1 MAIAYKRGVLWAA
14 ILGALGIIH
23 GAFGAHLLKNYLT
36 ESQLDSWATAVD
48 YHLIHAL
55 FILVLALVSDHRI
68 IRWSIGLAC
77 AGVLMFSGSIYLL
90 CLQDVLGVSLRFLG
104 PVTPIGGL
112 LMIAAWLNLCRVA
125 WMKQ

>member
-1 MAIAYKRGVLWAA
+1 MAIAYKRGVVIAS
-14 ILGALGIIH
+14 ILAALGIIH
-23 GAFGAHLLKNYLT
+23 GAFGAHLLKKYLT
-36 ESQLDSWATAVD
+36 VSQLDSWATAVD

-55 FILVLALVSDHRI
+55 FILVLALASDHRI
-68 IRWSIGLAC
+68 IRWTIGLAC

-125 WMKQ
+125 WAK